1 MKLFDPARSDLNLL
15 SISLLIWGL
24 GESLFLI
31 FQPLYLQELGADPV
45 KIGVILSGGLLVMAL
60 AQIPV
65 GIVADR
71 FGRRFLLF
79 ASWGLG
85 FVAALIMGIARS
97 LTWFVVGLLIYN
109 LIGAVVGVMNSYIS
123 HARGDWSVGRAV
135 TYVLAFFNAGSLIGP
150 LVGGVLAERF
160 GLRSIYLIGA
170 ATFFVSTILVLFVS
184 EQPIIARRETPS
196 VRSLLNNRRFLGMIA
211 MLAVV
216 TFCSYLPMPLTA
228 NFLKNERGVA
238 LASIGT
244 FGSLVS
250 LSGILFNAFLG
261 QLKPDLV
268 YLIGQLCMVV
278 ASALFFKCDG
288 LVWFGAAY
296 FLSTG
301 SRLIGTISPAVI
313 QPMVHEG
320 QIGLAF
326 GILEAGRNLALMS
339 APLLAGW
346 LYSIQPSLV
355 YPVAIVAGLLM
366 TVIFNRFYRAQRFT
380 APEEALSEKIA
391 ETAS

>member
-109 LIGAVVGVMNSYIS
+109 LTGAVVGVMNSYIS

-160 GLRSIYLIGA
+160 GLHSIVGA
-170 ATFFVSTILVLFVS
+170 ATSLFP
-184 EQPIIARRETPS
+184 Q
-196 VRSLLNNRRFLGMIA
+196 FWC
-211 MLAVV
+211 
-216 TFCSYLPMPLTA
+216 CS
-228 NFLKNERGVA
+228 
-238 LASIGT
+238 
-244 FGSLVS
+244 
-250 LSGILFNAFLG
+250 
-261 QLKPDLV
+261 
-268 YLIGQLCMVV
+268 
-278 ASALFFKCDG
+278 
-288 LVWFGAAY
+288 W
-296 FLSTG
+296 
-301 SRLIGTISPAVI
+301 
-313 QPMVHEG
+313 
-320 QIGLAF
+320 
-326 GILEAGRNLALMS
+326 
-339 APLLAGW
+339 
-346 LYSIQPSLV
+346 
-355 YPVAIVAGLLM
+355 
-366 TVIFNRFYRAQRFT
+366 
-380 APEEALSEKIA
+380 
-391 ETAS
+391 